1 MNSLASYWTSNV
13 EQFRRSPESFLAA
26 RNITAHS
33 FVVDILKCSD
43 KRLVLGQKPDSNRY
57 LTREAQKPQKAK
69 VFSNENLP
77 ENLKLQML
85 LMLQEK
91 ASSLFL
97 EARSVEC
104 AVYSIKELFAQPLK
118 GMLEVYGNQTISAG
132 TTKIQRLEQARKDIL
147 AQSSTQ
153 SQIYLS
159 QILVTGTVILVTSK
173 MVETNQ
179 DIFVDFVGVLTDVIE
194 MVNNPCNLL
203 VRKSACECLWELEM
217 MYPGLFQA
225 KLDHLYAQCAVE
237 NSHIFQSY
245 MVLFATVLHHAMEHL
260 LQVSA
265 NKLDDNCLNN
275 LLTSRTEPL
284 KPLYLPREALE
295 QFLPVTYQATGFS
308 SKSLTLPGNV
318 DTKEIKRAISFLMD
332 SISFLNIGGIFH
344 LMCQLMQCVK
354 IAGLSPNGEREML
367 WEHELQASIS
377 TAFRISP

>member
-33 FVVDILKCSD
+33 FVVDILK
-43 KRLVLGQKPDSNRY
+43 
-57 LTREAQKPQKAK
+57 
-69 VFSNENLP
+69 VFCNENLP

-159 QILVTGTVILVTSK
+159 Q
-173 MVETNQ
+173 
-179 DIFVDFVGVLTDVIE
+179 
-194 MVNNPCNLL
+194 
-203 VRKSACECLWELEM
+203 
-217 MYPGLFQA
+217 
-225 KLDHLYAQCAVE
+225 
-237 NSHIFQSY
+237 
-245 MVLFATVLHHAMEHL
+245 
-260 LQVSA
+260 
-265 NKLDDNCLNN
+265 
-275 LLTSRTEPL
+275 
-284 KPLYLPREALE
+284 
-295 QFLPVTYQATGFS
+295 
-308 SKSLTLPGNV
+308 
-318 DTKEIKRAISFLMD
+318 
-332 SISFLNIGGIFH
+332 
-344 LMCQLMQCVK
+344 
-354 IAGLSPNGEREML
+354 ER
-367 WEHELQASIS
+367 H
-377 TAFRISP
+377 